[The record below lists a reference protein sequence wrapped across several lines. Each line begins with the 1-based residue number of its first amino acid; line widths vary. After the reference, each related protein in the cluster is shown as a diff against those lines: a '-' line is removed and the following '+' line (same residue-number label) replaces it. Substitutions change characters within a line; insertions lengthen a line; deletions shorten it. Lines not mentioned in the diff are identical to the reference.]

1 MGRYFFYFYTNLIRN
16 IIVKRKKKAIL
27 KYLCGGELIWSR
39 WNILHLC
46 EIHKLDQLEF

>member
-1 MGRYFFYFYTNLIRN
+1 MGRYFFLFSHKSDQKYNCH
-16 IIVKRKKKAIL
+16 KKKKAIL

-46 EIHKLDQLEF
+46 EIHKLDQLKF